1 MQSKLRMRVAT
12 IGGVVLVA
20 GAVGAGVAVAD
31 ASPAPS
37 VPHSVTASTW
47 QDEATAGGRPTQQQI
62 AALFDEWN
70 AALAT
75 GNPEEVADL
84 YAPDAVLLPTLS
96 PEVRTTRAGIVDYFA
111 HLLSSNVQAVI
122 TQEIITVLDR
132 NNAINTGLY
141 TFTLTENGV
150 QQQVPARYTFVYQRT
165 NGEWLIVNHH
175 SSVVPESSPS

>member
-1 MQSKLRMRVAT
+1 MRSKLRIRIAT
-12 IGGVVLVA
+12 VGGVVLLA
-20 GAVGAGVAVAD
+20 GAIGTGVAVAD
-31 ASPAPS
+31 ASPAPT
-37 VPHSVTASTW
+37 VQHSVS
-47 QDEATAGGRPTQQQI
+47 ATEGDQPKQQEI

-96 PEVRTTRAGIVDYFA
+96 PEIRTTRAGIVDYFA
-111 HLLSSNVQAVI
+111 HLLPSKPQAVI
-122 TQEIITVLDR
+122 TEEIITVLDR
-132 NNAINTGLY
+132 DDAINTGLY
-141 TFTLTENGV
+141 TFTLTQNGV

-175 SSVVPESSPS
+175 SSVVPEGSTP